1 MATRN
6 PQVFHAPMN
15 KLSIE
20 ARKNFGNYIPRIPA
34 PGETPPARN
43 SIWDLPTY
51 VPPVTRQIRE
61 GSEIAF
67 AILSK
72 GLST

>member
-6 PQVFHAPMN
+6 PQVFSAPTN
-15 KLSIE
+15 TLSQE
-20 ARKNFGNYIPRIPA
+20 ARKNLGKYVKRVPML
-34 PGETPPARN
+34 GETPPARN
-43 SIWDLPTY
+43 SIWDQPVY

-72 GLST
+72 GLRT

>member
-6 PQVFHAPMN
+6 PQVFHAPVN

-20 ARKNFGNYIPRIPA
+20 ARKNFGKYVKRVPML
-34 PGETPPARN
+34 GETPPARN
-43 SIWDLPTY
+43 SIWDQPVY